1 MSVSVYED
9 GLRGAVSVLVR
20 DSDGSTAPL
29 DASRW
34 RGPARGADRTLLNR
48 VDGPTLDIGCGPGR
62 LAAALTRQGIPC
74 LGVDPSA
81 LSVQLTRR
89 AGGHAI
95 RRSVFERLPYAGT
108 WACALLADGNIGIGG
123 NPVRLLRRVGELLAP
138 AGRLL
143 VEVDPPRSGSGRRRI
158 RLEDDAGRVG
168 QWFPWAQL
176 AADEVD
182 AAAVSAGMVVRSRW
196 RAADGGSGFPVRWF
210 VELTATRQVH

>member
-1 MSVSVYED
+1 MSASVYED
-9 GLRGAVSVLVR
+9 GLRGAASVLVR

-34 RGPARGADRTLLNR
+34 HGPARGADRTLLDR

-62 LAAALTRQGIPC
+62 LVAALTQRGIPC

-95 RRSVFERLPYAGT
+95 RRSVFHRLPYAGT

-123 NPVRLLRRVGELLAP
+123 DPVRLLGRVGELLAP
-138 AGRLL
+138 GGRLL
-143 VEVDPPRSGSGRRRI
+143 VETDPPRSRSGRRRI

-168 QWFPWAQL
+168 QWFPWAHL
-176 AADEVD
+176 AADEID
-182 AAAVSAGMVVRSRW
+182 AAAAAAGLVVRSRW
-196 RAADGGSGFPVRWF
+196 RAADGSTGVPIRWF
-210 VELTATRQVH
+210 VELTATR